1 MEINNNQ
8 YQNLPADERAFLTN
22 LDEKMGK
29 ITQEFAY
36 DLGKTIREA
45 QQFFSKKGNRNSE
58 FTFTKWIQNWGIQK
72 NRAYNLINFSEYIDE
87 LKEKHHVDS
96 SKMIETLN
104 TLPKGIQNK
113 IIRNNDEETQDKIQG
128 LLNQKVEDTQ
138 EYKKIL
144 DDFYQIRNERD
155 ELQAKNQDLLN
166 ENVQLQ
172 RNTLEFSAQQN
183 ELHKQLVESQEQKH
197 RLEAENLE
205 LRNQEPEVQIVPPDD
220 YADLKAS
227 FGRLQSSFSKLNDEK
242 DKLNNQLRD
251 KDNQIQNLKNNPGAI
266 SQSEIDKL
274 VKQRD
279 DLLKA
284 NNQLQSAYEEVKSY
298 SDKNIAT
305 DADIKLAVLNDY
317 VDKTADLLEQTDVK
331 SLTKSNQNLVSEL
344 HIKVKNILDI
354 IDGLNQG
361 NQTVQAEFREI

>member
-1 MEINNNQ
+1 METNNNQ

-45 QQFFSKKGNRNSE
+45 QQFFSKKGNRDNE
-58 FTFTKWIQNWGIQK
+58 FTFTKWVQSWGITK
-72 NRAYNLINFSEYIDE
+72 TRAYNLMDFSAYVDE
-87 LKEKHHVDS
+87 LKEKHHIDS

-104 TLPKGIQNK
+104 TLPKGVQNQ
-113 IIRNNDEETQDKIQG
+113 IIRTHDEEKQSKIQG

-138 EYKKIL
+138 EYKRIL
-144 DDFYQIRNERD
+144 DDFYSMRNERD
-155 ELQAKNQDLLN
+155 ELQAKNQTLLT

-172 RNTLEFSAQQN
+172 SSALEYSSQQN
-183 ELHKQLVESQEQKH
+183 ELHKQLVEVQEQKH

-227 FGRLQSSFSKLNDEK
+227 FGRLQSTFSKLTDEK
-242 DKLNNQLRD
+242 DKLSNQLRD
-251 KDNQIQNLKNNPGAI
+251 KDNEIQNLKNNPGAI
-266 SQSEIDKL
+266 SQSEVDKL

-354 IDGLNQG
+354 LDGLNQG
-361 NQTVQAEFREI
+361 NQTVHAEFREI